1 MADTTDTD
9 CVDTSSD
16 NKPLF
21 RDLTGDI
28 DDQETT
34 EIDDTLCMNCHESG
48 TTRLLMTRIPYF
60 REVVLMSFDCPHC
73 NFSNNELQPASTIQ
87 DQGVRVTLKVETSKD
102 LNRQVV
108 KGESA
113 SLSIPELD
121 FEVPSNSQKGVLT
134 TVEGVIDRAVRGLEQ
149 EQPIRRTMD
158 PATAEKIDAF
168 IEKLRGLTDVK
179 TPFTLVLDDPTGN
192 SFVENPFAPSKDKN
206 VTLVHYPRTSEQ
218 NIQLGLPA
226 ENEDV
231 PTGPG
236 EDDAE
241 NLADEVLSFNTNCP
255 NCQSPVP
262 TNMKVVDI
270 PYFKQVIIM
279 ATTCDRCGH
288 RSNEVK
294 SASGVAEKGRRM
306 TLNMTD
312 PSDLTRDVLK
322 SETCTVCIPELDFEL
337 SLSYGIGGKF
347 TTLEGLVIDIKE
359 QLEKNAFCLGDSSTD
374 TGGNKMKEFL
384 GKLAEKNPKL
394 TSSVILQIADGKRMV
409 HIELDDPAGNSYLQ
423 NVYAP
428 DPDPELV
435 VEDYVRN
442 HEQNEDLG
450 LNQMRTENYAEDN

>member
-1 MADTTDTD
+1 MAASPDS
-9 CVDTSSD
+9 VDETGE

-21 RDLTGDI
+21 RDLTGDVG
-28 DDQETT
+28 DQEAT

-73 NFSNNELQPASTIQ
+73 GFANNELQPASTIQ
-87 DQGVRVTLKVETSKD
+87 EQGVRVTLKVESSKD

-108 KGESA
+108 KAESA

-121 FEVPSNSQKGVLT
+121 FEVPPNTQKGVLT

-149 EQPIRRTMD
+149 EQPVRRAMD
-158 PATAEKIDAF
+158 PAVAEKIDAF
-168 IEKLRGLTDVK
+168 IEKLRELTDLK
-179 TPFTLVLDDPTGN
+179 TPFTMVLNDPTGN
-192 SFVENPFAPSKDKN
+192 SFVENPFVPSQDKN
-206 VTLVHYPRTSEQ
+206 VTLVHYPRTREQ
-218 NIQLGLPA
+218 NIQLGFQA
-226 ENEDV
+226 ETSEEE
-231 PTGPG
+231 PTDTDKATENG
-236 EDDAE
+236 EAE

-270 PYFKQVIIM
+270 PYFKQVIVM

-322 SETCTVCIPELDFEL
+322 SETCTVSIPELDFEL

-347 TTLEGLVIDIKE
+347 TTLEGLIINIKE
-359 QLEKNAFCLGDSSTD
+359 QLEMNAFSLGDSSTAA
-374 TGGNKMKEFL
+374 GSSKMRDFL
-384 GKLAEKNPKL
+384 AKL
-394 TSSVILQIADGKRMV
+394 TEIAEGKRLV
-409 HIELDDPAGNSYLQ
+409 QIQLDDPAGNSYLQ

-435 VEDYVRN
+435 VEDYVRT

-450 LNQMRTENYAEDN
+450 LNQMKTENYGEDS

>member
-1 MADTTDTD
+1 MAATPDS
-9 CVDTSSD
+9 VDKTGE

-21 RDLTGDI
+21 RDLSGDVG
-28 DDQETT
+28 DQEAT

-73 NFSNNELQPASTIQ
+73 GFANNELQPASTIQ
-87 DQGVRVTLKVETSKD
+87 DQGVRVTLKVESSKD

-108 KGESA
+108 KAESA

-121 FEVPSNSQKGVLT
+121 FEVPPNTQKGVLT

-149 EQPIRRTMD
+149 EQPVRRAMD
-158 PATAEKIDAF
+158 PAVAEKIDAF
-168 IEKLRGLTDVK
+168 IEKLRELTDLK
-179 TPFTLVLDDPTGN
+179 TPFTMA
-192 SFVENPFAPSKDKN
+192 E
-206 VTLVHYPRTSEQ
+206 TSEEE
-218 NIQLGLPA
+218 PTDTDKA
-226 ENEDV
+226 TEN
-231 PTGPG
+231 G
-236 EDDAE
+236 EAE

-270 PYFKQVIIM
+270 PYFKQVIVM

-322 SETCTVCIPELDFEL
+322 SETCTVSIPELDFEL

-347 TTLEGLVIDIKE
+347 TTLEGLIINIKE
-359 QLEKNAFCLGDSSTD
+359 QLEMNAFSLGDSSTAA
-374 TGGNKMKEFL
+374 GSSKMRDFL
-384 GKLAEKNPKL
+384 AKL
-394 TSSVILQIADGKRMV
+394 TEIAEGKRLV
-409 HIELDDPAGNSYLQ
+409 QIQLDDPAGNSYLQ

-435 VEDYVRN
+435 VEDYIRT

-450 LNQMRTENYAEDN
+450 LNQMKTENYGEDS

>member
-1 MADTTDTD
+1 MADTTDG
-9 CVDTSSD
+9 VDASSD

-28 DDQETT
+28 GDQEATQ
-34 EIDDTLCMNCHESG
+34 IDDTLCMNCHESG

-73 NFSNNELQPASTIQ
+73 SFSNNELQPASTIQ
-87 DQGVRVTLKVETSKD
+87 DQGVKVSLKVETSKD

-108 KGESA
+108 KAESA
-113 SLSIPELD
+113 SLFIPELD
-121 FEVPSNSQKGVLT
+121 FEVPANTQKGVLT

-158 PATAEKIDAF
+158 PGTAEKIDAF
-168 IEKLRGLTDVK
+168 IEKLRGLTDLK

-192 SFVENPFAPSKDKN
+192 SFVENPFAPSQDKS
-206 VTLVHYPRTSEQ
+206 VTLVHYPRTREQ
-218 NIQLGLPA
+218 NIQIGLQP
-226 ENEDV
+226 ENEPSEEA
-231 PTGPG
+231 PTAG
-236 EDDAE
+236 EAAEDGEAE
-241 NLADEVLSFNTNCP
+241 NLADEVLCFNTNCP

-270 PYFKQVIIM
+270 PYFKQVIVM

-294 SASGVAEKGRRM
+294 SASGVGEKGRRM

-347 TTLEGLVIDIKE
+347 TTLEGLIINIKE
-359 QLEKNAFCLGDSSTD
+359 QLEKNAFSLGDSSTATD
-374 TGGNKMKEFL
+374 NNKMKDFL
-384 GKLAEKNPKL
+384 AKLAE
-394 TSSVILQIADGKRMV
+394 IAEGKTLV
-409 HIELDDPAGNSYLQ
+409 HIVLDDPAGNSYIQ

-435 VEDYVRN
+435 VEDYERN
-442 HEQNEDLG
+442 QEQNEDLG
-450 LNQMRTENYAEDN
+450 LNQMKTENYEEDN

>member
-1 MADTTDTD
+1 MADTADS
-9 CVDTSSD
+9 VEDTSSD

-87 DQGVRVTLKVETSKD
+87 DQGVRATLKVETSKD

-108 KGESA
+108 KAESA

-149 EQPIRRTMD
+149 EQPIRRAVD

-179 TPFTLVLDDPTGN
+179 TPFTL
-192 SFVENPFAPSKDKN
+192 
-206 VTLVHYPRTSEQ
+206 
-218 NIQLGLPA
+218 A
-226 ENEDV
+226 ENEDA
-231 PTGPG
+231 PTGAG
-236 EDDAE
+236 ADEVE

-270 PYFKQVIIM
+270 PYFKQVIVM

-347 TTLEGLVIDIKE
+347 TTLEGLIIDIKE
-359 QLEKNAFCLGDSSTD
+359 QLEKNAFCLGDSTTD

-384 GKLAEKNPKL
+384 AKLGEIAE
-394 TSSVILQIADGKRMV
+394 GKRMV

-428 DPDPELV
+428 DPDPEVV

-442 HEQNEDLG
+442 HQQNEDLG
-450 LNQMRTENYAEDN
+450 LNQMRTENYAEDS